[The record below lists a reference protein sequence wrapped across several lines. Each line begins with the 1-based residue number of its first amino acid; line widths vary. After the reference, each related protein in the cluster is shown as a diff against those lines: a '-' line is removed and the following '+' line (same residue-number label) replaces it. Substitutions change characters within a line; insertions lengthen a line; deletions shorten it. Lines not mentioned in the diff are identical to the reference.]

1 MQFLGLDIGGANI
14 KLALRQGDKIV
25 EAKSYPFALWKH
37 PTELAS
43 KLQEIVAS
51 YSHVECIAAT
61 MTGEL
66 CDCYESKSEGVD
78 SIILALDL
86 AAQGKPIRW
95 WSTKGQFVGASTARK
110 NWLETAA
117 ANWSAAAYWLG
128 RCFPQDRL
136 LWLDI
141 GSTTTDIIPIVQG
154 IPVTQGKTDPTRM
167 EHGELVY
174 AGVRRTPLCA
184 IMGLE
189 GAAEFFATTD
199 DLFGALGEIPERP
212 DDLDTADG
220 KPRTQAFRLN
230 RLARMLG
237 GDRQT
242 NNDEEILA
250 LAQRLKD
257 RLIARVRTSI
267 EKLEQKLPGPFQRLV
282 VSGSGEF
289 FARQILENNF
299 GNKIP
304 RIDMS
309 RLLGPEESGCLPAVA
324 LAQMLHMESC

>member
-1 MQFLGLDIGGANI
+1 MQFLGMDIGGANI
-14 KLALRQGDKIV
+14 KVALRHGDKIV
-25 EAKSYPFALWKH
+25 EAKSYPFALWKY
-37 PTELAS
+37 PKELTS
-43 KLQEIVAS
+43 KLREIVAS
-51 YSHVECIAAT
+51 YSQVECIAAT

-78 SIILALDL
+78 SIIVALDL

-95 WSTKGQFVGASTARK
+95 WSTKGLFVGPSTARK

-154 IPVTQGKTDPTRM
+154 SPLTQGKTDPTRM
-167 EHGELVY
+167 QYGELVY

-199 DLFGALGEIPERP
+199 DLFGAIGEIPERS
-212 DDLDTADG
+212 DDTDTADG
-220 KPRTQAFRLN
+220 KPRTQTFRLN
-230 RLARMLG
+230 RLARMVG

-242 NNDEEILA
+242 VKDEEILA
-250 LAQRLKD
+250 LAHQLKERLM
-257 RLIARVRTSI
+257 ARVRRSI
-267 EKLEQKLPGPFQRLV
+267 EALEQKLPGPFQRLV

-289 FARQILENNF
+289 FARQILEHIF

-304 RIDMS
+304 RVDMS
-309 RLLGPEESGCLPAVA
+309 RLMGPEESSCLPAVA
-324 LAQMLHMESC
+324 LAQMLHLESC